1 MKTKYETAGVEM
13 RRVQKTKSLRS
24 MVMKRLMLIVIV
36 PITLIF
42 LIIFMNIYQSLRY
55 EKREQSMIYVEM
67 LSRQLSETIEKYKSV
82 VLNAAADEKVP
93 TMDYTILD
101 EYLAEVVELN
111 GNDTWSH
118 FIICNKYGTEQSHSG
133 GKEGHGYSISSDD
146 CFRVPMKEQRIYVGQ
161 PTVSVSTGRIVMGIG
176 VPIMKDNECI
186 GVMIGYVWMDHITE
200 LLNSNPI
207 TENSYTFMLNE
218 DGTLSGHPE
227 TDRLLKENWSEG
239 QLSQGMNTV
248 VSEMLA
254 GNSDMRIVKE
264 NGAYN
269 LVSYHTVS
277 DMGLYIGNITPLSE
291 SYHIIFTTLLV
302 MAVALLIFLG
312 IGVLTSI
319 YFAKNIS
326 KPVMWVEEQ
335 LQAMENGEIA
345 KAPKK
350 LAFANSKEMLHLTK
364 AVVEISTRLSRML
377 RTLDKESTV
386 VNGVV
391 VNVTEQIEDTSG
403 QMEQVI
409 TSMESLTSGVRVTSE
424 VLEQMKAH
432 SESNLNLVTSI
443 ALYSADGKVNADEIQ
458 EQAELAKHKMEK
470 KVVQDV
476 EDVQI
481 LRDKVNLSRE
491 MENQLHIV
499 NSLTEEILKIANQ
512 TKLLSLNASI
522 EASRAGT
529 SGSGFNVVAQE
540 IGQLATSS
548 RKTAEHIAETNKQ
561 IVDAV
566 TGINQNSQEM
576 MEFVE
581 NLIHDDHVFFEK
593 ILDDYLASGTQT
605 NQMMERFNQH
615 AGELQQN
622 INQMDEGLADMVK
635 RMEYN
640 QEQFEEVMARVVRIS
655 DNTKKISDNMGIAS
669 ESSSRLKD
677 QG

>member
-1 MKTKYETAGVEM
+1 M
-13 RRVQKTKSLRS
+13 RRAKRTKRTKKTKSLRT

-55 EKREQSMIYVEM
+55 EKKEQSMIYVEM
-67 LSRQLSETIEKYKSV
+67 LTRQLGETIEKYKSV
-82 VLNAAADEKVP
+82 ILNVAADDKVS

-101 EYLAEVVELN
+101 DYLAEAVELN
-111 GNDTWSH
+111 GSDTWSH
-118 FIICNKYGTEQSHSG
+118 IIICNKYGTEQSHSG
-133 GKEGHGYSISSDD
+133 GKEGHGYSISSDK
-146 CFRVPMKEQRIYVGQ
+146 CFQVPMKEQRIYVGQ

-176 VPIMKDNECI
+176 VPIMRENECI
-186 GVMIGYVWMDHITE
+186 GVMIGYVLMDHITE

-227 TDRLLKENWSEG
+227 TDRLLKENWNEG

-254 GNSDMRIVKE
+254 GNSDMRIVE
-264 NGAYN
+264 EGGQYN
-269 LVSYHTVS
+269 LVSYHMVS
-277 DMGLYIGNITPLSE
+277 DIGLYIGNITPLSE
-291 SYHIIFTTLLV
+291 SYRIIFTTLFV
-302 MAVALLIFLG
+302 MAVALIIFLC
-312 IGVLTSI
+312 IGVFTSI

-335 LQAMENGEIA
+335 LQAMENGEMA
-345 KAPKK
+345 KAPER
-350 LAFANSKEMLHLTK
+350 LAFAKSKELLHLTK
-364 AVVEISTRLSRML
+364 AVTEISTRLSRML
-377 RTLDKESTV
+377 RTLEKESTV

-391 VNVTEQIEDTSG
+391 VNVTEQIEDASG

-409 TSMESLTSGVRVTSE
+409 TSMESLTSGVRITSE
-424 VLEQMKAH
+424 VLEQMKTH
-432 SESNLNLVTSI
+432 SEANLNLVTSI
-443 ALYSADGKVNADEIQ
+443 ALYSADGKVYADEIQ
-458 EQAELAKHKMEK
+458 EQAEDAKEKMEK
-470 KVVQDV
+470 KVIQDV

-499 NSLTEEILKIANQ
+499 NSLTEEILKIASQ
-512 TKLLSLNASI
+512 TKLLSLKASI
-522 EASRAGT
+522 EASRAGA
-529 SGSGFNVVAQE
+529 SGSGFGVVAQE
-540 IGQLATSS
+540 IGQLAASS
-548 RKTAEHIAETNKQ
+548 RQTAEHIAETNKQ

-566 TGINQNSQEM
+566 AGINQNSQEM

-581 NLIHDDHVFFEK
+581 KLIHDDHVFFEK
-593 ILDDYLASGTQT
+593 ILDDYLSSGTQT
-605 NQMMERFNQH
+605 NEMMERFNQH
-615 AGELQQN
+615 AQELQQN
-622 INQMDEGLADMVK
+622 INQMDGGLADIVS
-635 RMEYN
+635 RMEEN
-640 QEQFEEVMARVVRIS
+640 QVKFEEVMSRVVRIS
-655 DNTKKISDNMGIAS
+655 DNTKKISDNMGVAS